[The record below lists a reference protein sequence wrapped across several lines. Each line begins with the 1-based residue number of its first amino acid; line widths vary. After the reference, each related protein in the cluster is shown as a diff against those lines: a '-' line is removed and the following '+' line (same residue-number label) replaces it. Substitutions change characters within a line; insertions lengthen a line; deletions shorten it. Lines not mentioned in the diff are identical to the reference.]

1 MARARSSMPL
11 IIGVILGLAVIAAS
25 LYVAVSSFLGVCPNC
40 AGADRI
46 TPALATVAFAA
57 GVAGLALLAVRRW
70 PWAAVLVL
78 LGGLAALTLVVLAQR
93 ETARPANV
101 AVARPPM
108 QLPGVE
114 LWPGGVVPVCW
125 SGALPADTQPLQG
138 AVREAEK
145 TWERV
150 AGVTFKDMGACTPG
164 MAAVRLE
171 AVLSGDNPDTPTL
184 GRALLAQ
191 GQTVRLAFAFP
202 SRSGC
207 TRSEDDQVLKTCVYG
222 SAVHEFG
229 HVLGLPDVAY
239 STAADAACRDLL
251 RGDHPA
257 LAIPYRPASVMN
269 ACDPSHGFGRL
280 SDDDVNDIR
289 AFYGKG

>member
-1 MARARSSMPL
+1 MARARNSMPL

-40 AGADRI
+40 AGADQI
-46 TPALATVAFAA
+46 TPTLATVAFAA
-57 GVAGLALLAVRRW
+57 GVAGLALLAARRW

-78 LGGLAALTLVVLAQR
+78 LGGLAALALVVLAQR
-93 ETARPANV
+93 EAARPPNV
-101 AVARPPM
+101 AATRPPM

-125 SGALPADTQPLQG
+125 SAPVPAQAQALQG
-138 AVREAEK
+138 AVREAERA
-145 TWERV
+145 WERV
-150 AGVTFKDMGACTPG
+150 AGVTFKDMGACAPG

-184 GRALLAQ
+184 GRALLNQ

-239 STAADAACRDLL
+239 STSADAACRDLL
-251 RGDHPA
+251 RGDHPT